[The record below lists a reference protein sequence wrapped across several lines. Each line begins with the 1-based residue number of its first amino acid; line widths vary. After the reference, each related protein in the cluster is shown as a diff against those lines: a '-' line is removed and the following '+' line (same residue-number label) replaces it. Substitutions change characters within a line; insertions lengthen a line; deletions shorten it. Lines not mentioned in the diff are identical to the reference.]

1 MKGHRGGTHALK
13 SSKTIQSG
21 GNGRMARGKG
31 YSRSLPTFIALCI
44 VIVGLSAL
52 PWKIDPKS
60 GEMGTTVDIR
70 TAIASYE
77 LSAGDTIWY
86 EYEAST
92 LCWFIITTNPFEPEI
107 GEKLNLSGTRN
118 SGSFDCLTEGQ
129 YILQVKFQ
137 EIPSEGIATI
147 DYESYALDDSSKMLM
162 VAKPVLLIV
171 MTVALAFMV
180 VNAGRRAEARADEK
194 SWTHESYWQYFASK
208 TGNWIAVVAG
218 AVMLIAATIIDFANP
233 TSTLVELA
241 LPLTLFVGRNMVI
254 LGLILGLTIP
264 WGEYKARGFEGTR
277 KEEV

>member
-1 MKGHRGGTHALK
+1 
-13 SSKTIQSG
+13 
-21 GNGRMARGKG
+21 MARNKG
-31 YSRSLPTFIALCI
+31 YSMSLPTFIVLGI

-70 TAIASYE
+70 TAIAFYE

-118 SGSFDCLTEGQ
+118 SGSFDCQTEGR

-180 VNAGRRAEARADEK
+180 VYAGRRAEARADEK

-218 AVMLIAATIIDFANP
+218 AVMLVAATIVDFANP
-233 TSTLVELA
+233 TATLIELA
-241 LPLTLFVGRNMVI
+241 LFSTFSVGRTMVI